1 MNWILIFF
9 KGVGIISVKESNTNN
24 TLPQRCSADNGP
36 APLPQPDPNEASNN
50 ATPDPNEASNNYY
63 KNQNDENTYECITTD
78 VSNRYNYDHL
88 KNNQEN
94 EDLEINANQILPIQP
109 ENNNGNGLK
118 SAIVDLKLVK
128 IKT

>member
-1 MNWILIFF
+1 MDSYFF

-24 TLPQRCSADNGP
+24 TLPEQP
-36 APLPQPDPNEASNN
+36 EPQLFVNN
-50 ATPDPNEASNNYY
+50 ATPDPNEASNTNYQ
-63 KNQNDENTYECITTD
+63 NQNDENTYDCITTD
-78 VSNRYNYDHL
+78 VSNRDNYDHL
-88 KNNQEN
+88 KNNQGN

-109 ENNNGNGLK
+109 ENNNGNGLE